1 MSGAK
6 HSPMVLAAARALS
19 DRQAAACEV
28 DAEDM
33 WKTYPDVFLEDAQ
46 AALDA
51 AGVTGLVA
59 ALQKAVRYGGLFPD
73 LQEEARAAISRAT
86 GSAS

>member
-1 MSGAK
+1 MSTPK

-19 DRQAAACEV
+19 DRQSAACGV

-51 AGVTGLVA
+51 AGVGQLLE

-73 LQEEARAAISRAT
+73 LQEEARAVIAKAT
-86 GSAS
+86 GSPA